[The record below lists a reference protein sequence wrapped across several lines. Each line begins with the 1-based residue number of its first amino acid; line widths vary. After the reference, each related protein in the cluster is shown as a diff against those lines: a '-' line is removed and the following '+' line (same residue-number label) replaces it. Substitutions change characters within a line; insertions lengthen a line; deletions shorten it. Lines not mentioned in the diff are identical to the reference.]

1 MIGSIL
7 EGKMKIGLKSVGV
20 MSLMGV
26 AAYAGPITTV
36 PWDGH
41 PGAVSFTFDDC
52 EISQLNNL
60 GDYFEQNQD
69 IKVTFFLTG
78 GMNAGNQSKYFPMVE
93 KGHEIGNHSK
103 THADLTNTNNLKGE
117 VTDYKHDLEQRSG
130 AEVISFATPYC
141 YYNDAV
147 EAEIAKEHIV
157 NRNCQGATKYKWD
170 EEPIWERI
178 SSDCYQGN
186 TQQSKGNMSEA
197 KQKNAWTVQLNHG
210 VTGGGGYSIS
220 KNDMISIMDEAK
232 AQGLWRAP
240 MGRVAAYYRAHF
252 VIDKATSTDID
263 GGFKVTWKSPHSA
276 MPKSVPLRVK
286 IEGAEGKTVKQKGK
300 EVKAEDDGSFVIEFM
315 DLELEVVGAAAA
327 PESSSSEAPASSS
340 DTPTS
345 SSAVASSDGK
355 APASSSEK
363 APTSSSA
370 EVTSSADAPASSA
383 DAIAQNIHW
392 ASQTPTTFTVFSA
405 TGVLVKTFVAIPQ
418 SAEDSFKALQIPHG
432 TYYIKDLK
440 SNYIKKVVK

>member
-1 MIGSIL
+1 
-7 EGKMKIGLKSVGV
+7 MKLVFRSVAV
-20 MSLMGV
+20 MSLMGI

-60 GDYFEQNQD
+60 GEYFDKNDD

-220 KNDMISIMDEAK
+220 KDDMISIMDEAK

-327 PESSSSEAPASSS
+327 PESSSAEAPASSS
-340 DTPTS
+340 DTPASSGDAPTS
-345 SSAVASSDGK
+345 SSAVASSDAK
-355 APASSSEK
+355 PA
-363 APTSSSA
+363 
-370 EVTSSADAPASSA
+370 SSADAPASSSAEAASSA
-383 DAIAQNIHW
+383 DATSSAAAIAQHLQW
-392 ASQTPTTFTVFSA
+392 ASQVPTTFAVFSA

-418 SAEDSFKALQIPHG
+418 SAEDSFKALQVPHG
-432 TYYIKDLK
+432 TYYLKDLK
-440 SNYIKKVVK
+440 SSYIKKVVK

>member
-1 MIGSIL
+1 
-7 EGKMKIGLKSVGV
+7 MKIISVAV

-36 PWDGH
+36 PWNGH

-60 GDYFEQNQD
+60 GDYFEKNQD

-78 GMNAGNQSKYFPMVE
+78 GMNAGNQSKYFPMAA

-103 THADLTNTNNLKGE
+103 SHSDLTANGANLKAE
-117 VTDYKHDLEQRSG
+117 ITEYKHTLESKG
-130 AEVISFATPYC
+130 DFEVVSFATPYC

-157 NRNCQGATKYKWD
+157 NRNCQGATKYKWN
-170 EEPIWERI
+170 EEPVWERI

-210 VTGGGGYSIS
+210 VDGAGFGYGITPS
-220 KNDMISIMDEAK
+220 DMISIMDEAK
-232 AQGLWRAP
+232 KQELWRAP

-252 VIDKATSTDID
+252 VIDKATATDID

-286 IEGAEGKTVKQKGK
+286 IEGADGKTVKQKGK
-300 EVKAEDDGSFVIEFM
+300 EIKAEDDGSFVIEFM
-315 DLELEVVGAAAA
+315 DLELEVVGAAPA
-327 PESSSSEAPASSS
+327 SSSSEAPASSS
-340 DTPTS
+340 AEAPTS
-345 SSAVASSDGK
+345 SA
-355 APASSSEK
+355 EK
-363 APTSSSA
+363 APTSS
-370 EVTSSADAPASSA
+370 ADAPTSSTT
-383 DAIAQNIHW
+383 AIAQNFQW
-392 ASQTPTTFTVFSA
+392 ASQEPTTFAVFSA
-405 TGVLVKTFVAIPQ
+405 TGVLVKSFEATLQ
-418 SAEDSFKALQIPHG
+418 SAEGSFKALQLPHG
-432 TYYIKDLK
+432 TYYLKDLR
-440 SNYIKKVVK
+440 SSYIKKVAK

>member
-1 MIGSIL
+1 
-7 EGKMKIGLKSVGV
+7 MKIGLKSVGV

-26 AAYAGPITTV
+26 VAYAGPITTV

-60 GDYFEQNQD
+60 GEYFDKNDD

-252 VIDKATSTDID
+252 VIDKAASTDID

-327 PESSSSEAPASSS
+327 ASSSSEAPASSS
-340 DTPTS
+340 EAQSS
-345 SSAVASSDGK
+345 SSAVASSDAK
-355 APASSSEK
+355 PASSSDAPASSSAE
-363 APTSSSA
+363 ATSSSA
-370 EVTSSADAPASSA
+370 GPTSSP
-383 DAIAQNIHW
+383 DAIAQNVEW
-392 ASQTPTTFTVFSA
+392 ASHVPTTFAVFSA
-405 TGVLVKTFVAIPQ
+405 TGVLVKSFVAAPQ
-418 SAEDSFKALQIPHG
+418 SAESALKALQVPHG
-432 TYYIKDLK
+432 TYYLKDLK

>member
-1 MIGSIL
+1 
-7 EGKMKIGLKSVGV
+7 MKNGFKSVAV
-20 MSLMGV
+20 MSLMGSV
-26 AAYAGPITTV
+26 AYAGPITTV

-60 GDYFEQNQD
+60 GEYFDKNDD

-78 GMNAGNQSKYFPMVE
+78 GMNAGNQPKYFPMVA

-327 PESSSSEAPASSS
+327 PESSSSAEAPTSSSEAPASSS
-340 DTPTS
+340 V
-345 SSAVASSDGK
+345 VASSDGK
-355 APASSSEK
+355 TPASSSEGT
-363 APTSSSA
+363 PTSSST
-370 EVTSSADAPASSA
+370 EVTSSAGPTSSA
-383 DAIAQNIHW
+383 DAIAQNVQW
-392 ASQTPTTFTVFSA
+392 SSNTPTTFAAFSA

-418 SAEDSFKALQIPHG
+418 SAEDSFKALQVPHG
-432 TYYIKDLK
+432 TYYLKDLK

>member
-1 MIGSIL
+1 
-7 EGKMKIGLKSVGV
+7 MKAVFYPVVI
-20 MSLMGV
+20 MSLMGA

-41 PGAVSFTFDDC
+41 PGAVSFTFDDS

-60 GDYFEQNQD
+60 GDYFEKNQD
-69 IKVTFFLTG
+69 IKVTFFMTG
-78 GMNAGNQSKYFPMVE
+78 GMNAGNQSKYFPMAE

-103 THADLTNTNNLKGE
+103 THADLTNSNNLKGE
-117 VTDYKHDLEQRSG
+117 ITDYKYDLEQRSG
-130 AEVISFATPYC
+130 AEVVAFATPYC

-147 EAEIAKEHIV
+147 EAEIAKAHIV

-210 VTGGGGYSIS
+210 VDGAGFGYGITPS
-220 KNDMISIMDEAK
+220 DMISIMDEAK

-252 VIDKATSTDID
+252 VIDKASATDIE

-286 IEGAEGKTVKQKGK
+286 IEGAAGKTVKQKGK
-300 EVKAEDDGSFVIEFM
+300 EVKAEEDGSYVIEFM
-315 DLELEVVGAAAA
+315 DLELEVVGAAPASCSSEVA
-327 PESSSSEAPASSS
+327 PESSSEVAPASSS
-340 DTPTS
+340 VEEP
-345 SSAVASSDGK
+345 
-355 APASSSEK
+355 PASS
-363 APTSSSA
+363 T
-370 EVTSSADAPASSA
+370 T
-383 DAIAQNIHW
+383 AIAQEFQW
-392 ASQTPTTFTVFSA
+392 ASNAPTTFAVFSA
-405 TGVLVKTFVAIPQ
+405 TGVLVKSFQATAQ
-418 SAEDSFKALQIPHG
+418 SAEASFKALQVPHG
-432 TYYIKDLK
+432 TYYLKDLK
-440 SNYIKKVVK
+440 SSYIKKVVK

>member
-1 MIGSIL
+1 
-7 EGKMKIGLKSVGV
+7 MKIGFKSVAV
-20 MSLMGV
+20 MSLMGSV
-26 AAYAGPITTV
+26 AYAGPITTV

-60 GDYFEQNQD
+60 GEYFDKNDD

-78 GMNAGNQSKYFPMVE
+78 GMNAGNQPKYFPMVA

-103 THADLTNTNNLKGE
+103 THSDLTAAGANLKSE
-117 VTDYKHDLEQRSG
+117 ITDYKHTLEANG
-130 AEVISFATPYC
+130 DFDVVAFATPYC

-252 VIDKATSTDID
+252 VIDKATSTEID
-263 GGFKVTWKSPHSA
+263 GGFKVTWTSPHPA
-276 MPKSVPLRVK
+276 MPRSVPLRVK
-286 IEGAEGKTVKQKGK
+286 IEGADGKTVKQKGK
-300 EVKAEDDGSFVIEFM
+300 EIKAEDDGSFVIEFM
-315 DLELEVVGAAAA
+315 DLELEVVGGTAA
-327 PESSSSEAPASSS
+327 PESSSSAEAPTSSSEAPASSS
-340 DTPTS
+340 EAPTS

-355 APASSSEK
+355 APESSSEK
-363 APTSSSA
+363 APASSSA
-370 EVTSSADAPASSA
+370 EVTSSADAPTSSA
-383 DAIAQNIHW
+383 DAIAQNVQW
-392 ASQTPTTFTVFSA
+392 SSNTPTTFAVFSA

-418 SAEDSFKALQIPHG
+418 SAEDSFKALQVPHG
-432 TYYIKDLK
+432 TYYLKDLK

>member
-1 MIGSIL
+1 M
-7 EGKMKIGLKSVGV
+7 KSVLKPAV
-20 MSLMGV
+20 ALSLMG
-26 AAYAGPITTV
+26 ALAYAAPITTV

-41 PGAVSFTFDDC
+41 PGAVSFTFDDS

-60 GDYFEQNQD
+60 GEYFEKNQD
-69 IKVTFFLTG
+69 IKVTFFMTG
-78 GMNAGNQSKYFPMVE
+78 GMNAGNQSKYFPMAA

-103 THADLTNTNNLKGE
+103 SHSDLTGNGVNLKSE
-117 VTDYKHDLEQRSG
+117 ITDYKYTLESKG
-130 AEVISFATPYC
+130 DFEVVSFATPYC

-147 EAEIAKEHIV
+147 EAEIAKAHIV

-210 VTGGGGYSIS
+210 VDGAGFGYGIQPS
-220 KNDMISIMDEAK
+220 DMISIMDEAK

-252 VIDKATSTDID
+252 VIDKAASTEID
-263 GGFKVTWKSPHSA
+263 GGFKVTWTSPHPA

-300 EVKAEDDGSFVIEFM
+300 EIQAESDGSYVIEFM
-315 DLELEVVGAAAA
+315 DLELEVIGAVV
-327 PESSSSEAPASSS
+327 PESSSSEEVVSSSSVEEASSS
-340 DTPTS
+340 STT
-345 SSAVASSDGK
+345 
-355 APASSSEK
+355 
-363 APTSSSA
+363 
-370 EVTSSADAPASSA
+370 
-383 DAIAQNIHW
+383 AIAKDLQLAN
-392 ASQTPTTFTVFSA
+392 QEPTTFAVFSA
-405 TGVLVKTFVAIPQ
+405 TGVMVKTFVAAPQ
-418 SAEDSFKALQIPHG
+418 SVEGSFRALQVPHG
-432 TYYIKDLK
+432 TYYLKDLK
-440 SNYIKKVVK
+440 SSYIKKVVK

>member
-1 MIGSIL
+1 
-7 EGKMKIGLKSVGV
+7 MKAVFKSVAF
-20 MSLMGV
+20 MSMMGAV
-26 AAYAGPITTV
+26 AYAAPITTV

-41 PGAVSFTFDDC
+41 PGAVSFTFDDS

-60 GDYFEQNQD
+60 GEYFEKNQD
-69 IKVTFFLTG
+69 IKVTFFMTG
-78 GMNAGNQSKYFPMVE
+78 GMNAGNQSKYFPMAA

-103 THADLTNTNNLKGE
+103 SHSDLTGNGVNLKSE
-117 VTDYKHDLEQRSG
+117 ITDYKYTLESKG
-130 AEVISFATPYC
+130 DFEVVSFATPYC

-147 EAEIAKEHIV
+147 EAEIAKAHIV

-170 EEPIWERI
+170 EEPVWERI

-210 VTGGGGYSIS
+210 VDGAGFGYGITPS
-220 KNDMISIMDEAK
+220 DLISIMDEAK

-286 IEGAEGKTVKQKGK
+286 IEGADGKTVKQKGK
-300 EVKAEDDGSFVIEFM
+300 EIQAESDGSFVIEFM
-315 DLELEVVGAAAA
+315 DLELEVVGAA

-340 DTPTS
+340 
-345 SSAVASSDGK
+345 
-355 APASSSEK
+355 SE
-363 APTSSSA
+363 APTSS
-370 EVTSSADAPASSA
+370 TT
-383 DAIAQNIHW
+383 AIAQNFKW
-392 ASQTPTTFTVFSA
+392 TSQEPTTFAVFSA
-405 TGVLVKTFVAIPQ
+405 TGVFVKSFVATSQ
-418 SAEDSFKALQIPHG
+418 SAVGSFKALQIPHG
-432 TYYIKDLK
+432 TYYLKDLK
-440 SNYIKKVVK
+440 SSYIKKVVK

>member
-60 GDYFEQNQD
+60 GEYFDKNDD

-252 VIDKATSTDID
+252 VIDKATSTDIE
-263 GGFKVTWKSPHSA
+263 GGFKVTWTSPHSA

-300 EVKAEDDGSFVIEFM
+300 EVKAEDDGSYVIEFM

-327 PESSSSEAPASSS
+327 PESSSAEAPASSS
-340 DTPTS
+340 DSLTS
-345 SSAVASSDGK
+345 SSEVASSDGK
-355 APASSSEK
+355 TPASSSEK

-370 EVTSSADAPASSA
+370 EVTSSAETPASSA
-383 DAIAQNIHW
+383 DAIAQNVQW
-392 ASQTPTTFTVFSA
+392 VSNVPTTFAVFSA
-405 TGVLVKTFVAIPQ
+405 TGVLVKSFVANPQ
-418 SAEDSFKALQIPHG
+418 SAVDSFKALQIPHG
-432 TYYIKDLK
+432 TYYLKDLK
-440 SNYIKKVVK
+440 SNYIKKVVR

>member
-1 MIGSIL
+1 
-7 EGKMKIGLKSVGV
+7 
-20 MSLMGV
+20 MGV

-60 GDYFEQNQD
+60 GEYFDKNDD

-220 KNDMISIMDEAK
+220 KDDMISIMDEAK

-300 EVKAEDDGSFVIEFM
+300 EIQAEEDGSYVIEFM
-315 DLELEVVGAAAA
+315 DLELEVVGAA
-327 PESSSSEAPASSS
+327 PESSSSVEPPSSS
-340 DTPTS
+340 SSEDLPTS
-345 SSAVASSDGK
+345 SAEED
-355 APASSSEK
+355 PSSS
-363 APTSSSA
+363 TT
-370 EVTSSADAPASSA
+370 VIT
-383 DAIAQNIHW
+383 QNLEF
-392 ASQTPTTFTVFSA
+392 ASQEPTTFAVFSA
-405 TGVLVKTFVAIPQ
+405 TGALVKSFTASSQ
-418 SAEDSFKALQIPHG
+418 SAESSFKALHIPHG
-432 TYYIKDLK
+432 TYYLKDLK
-440 SNYIKKVVK
+440 SSYIKKIVK

>member
-1 MIGSIL
+1 
-7 EGKMKIGLKSVGV
+7 MKIGLKSVGV

>member
-1 MIGSIL
+1 
-7 EGKMKIGLKSVGV
+7 MKVLSAAVLS
-20 MSLMGV
+20 MMG
-26 AAYAGPITTV
+26 AMAYAGPITTV
-36 PWDGH
+36 PWNGH

-60 GDYFEQNQD
+60 GDYFEKNQD

-103 THADLTNTNNLKGE
+103 THSDLTNSNNLKGE
-117 VTDYKHDLEQRSG
+117 ITDYKYDLEQRSG
-130 AEVISFATPYC
+130 AEVVAFATPYC

-147 EAEIAKEHIV
+147 EAEIAKAHIV

-210 VTGGGGYSIS
+210 VDGAGFGYGITPS
-220 KNDMISIMDEAK
+220 DMISIMDEAK

-252 VIDKATSTDID
+252 VIDKAKATDIE

-300 EVKAEDDGSFVIEFM
+300 EVKAEDDGSYVIEFM
-315 DLELEVVGAAAA
+315 DLELEVVGAAQA
-327 PESSSSEAPASSS
+327 PESSSSEVAPE
-340 DTPTS
+340 
-345 SSAVASSDGK
+345 
-355 APASSSEK
+355 SSSEI
-363 APTSSSA
+363 APESSSA
-370 EVTSSADAPASSA
+370 EEPPTSST
-383 DAIAQNIHW
+383 DAIAQDLQW
-392 ASQTPTTFTVFSA
+392 VSQGPTTFAVFSA
-405 TGVLVKTFVAIPQ
+405 TGAMVKTFTATAQ
-418 SAEDSFKALQIPHG
+418 SAEGAFKAMQIPHG
-432 TYYIKDLK
+432 TYYLKDLK
-440 SNYIKKVVK
+440 SSYVKKVVK

>member
-1 MIGSIL
+1 
-7 EGKMKIGLKSVGV
+7 MKIGLKSVGV

-327 PESSSSEAPASSS
+327 PESSSADAPASSS

-405 TGVLVKTFVAIPQ
+405 TGVLVKSFVAAPQ

>member
-1 MIGSIL
+1 
-7 EGKMKIGLKSVGV
+7 MKAVLKPVV
-20 MSLMGV
+20 FMSLLGAV
-26 AAYAGPITTV
+26 AYAGPITTV
-36 PWDGH
+36 PWNGY

-60 GDYFEQNQD
+60 GEYFEKNED

-78 GMNAGNQSKYFPMVE
+78 GMNAGNQPKYFPMVA

-103 THADLTNTNNLKGE
+103 THSDLTAAGANLKSE
-117 VTDYKHDLEQRSG
+117 ITDYKHTLESNG
-130 AEVISFATPYC
+130 DFDVVAFATPYC

-210 VTGGGGYSIS
+210 VDGAGFGYGIQPS
-220 KNDMISIMDEAK
+220 DMISIMDEAK

-252 VIDKATSTDID
+252 VIDKATATSID
-263 GGFKVTWKSPHSA
+263 GGFKVTWTSPHPA
-276 MPKSVPLRVK
+276 MPRSVPLRVK

-300 EVKAEDDGSFVIEFM
+300 EIQAESDGSYVIEFM
-315 DLELEVVGAAAA
+315 DLELEVVGAAT
-327 PESSSSEAPASSS
+327 ESSSSE
-340 DTPTS
+340 
-345 SSAVASSDGK
+345 
-355 APASSSEK
+355 
-363 APTSSSA
+363 
-370 EVTSSADAPASSA
+370 EVTSSSSEDASSSSTT
-383 DAIAQNIHW
+383 AIAQNPQW
-392 ASQTPTTFTVFSA
+392 ASQEPTTFAVFSA
-405 TGVLVKTFVAIPQ
+405 TGVLVKSFVTAPQ
-418 SAEDSFKALQIPHG
+418 SAEASFRALQIPHG
-432 TYYIKDLK
+432 TYYLKDLK
-440 SNYIKKVVK
+440 SSNIKKVAK

>member
-1 MIGSIL
+1 MNGSIL
-7 EGKMKIGLKSVGV
+7 EGKMKIGFKSVGV

-60 GDYFEQNQD
+60 GEYFDKNDD

-252 VIDKATSTDID
+252 VIDKATSTDIE
-263 GGFKVTWKSPHSA
+263 GGFKVTWTSPHSA

-286 IEGAEGKTVKQKGK
+286 IEGAEGKTVKQKGR
-300 EVKAEDDGSFVIEFM
+300 EVKAEDDGSYVIEFM

-327 PESSSSEAPASSS
+327 PESSSAEAPASSS
-340 DTPTS
+340 DSPTS
-345 SSAVASSDGK
+345 SSEVASSDGK
-355 APASSSEK
+355 TPASSSEK

-370 EVTSSADAPASSA
+370 EVTSSAEAPTSST
-383 DAIAQNIHW
+383 DAIAQNVQW
-392 ASQTPTTFTVFSA
+392 SSNVPTTFAVFSA
-405 TGVLVKTFVAIPQ
+405 TGVLVKSFVANPQ
-418 SAEDSFKALQIPHG
+418 SAVDSFKALQIPHG
-432 TYYIKDLK
+432 TYYLKDLK
-440 SNYIKKVVK
+440 SNYIKKVVR

>member
-1 MIGSIL
+1 
-7 EGKMKIGLKSVGV
+7 MKAVFKSVAF
-20 MSLMGV
+20 MSMMG
-26 AAYAGPITTV
+26 AMAYAGPITTV

-60 GDYFEQNQD
+60 GEYFEKNQD

-78 GMNAGNQSKYFPMVE
+78 GMNAGNQSKYFPMAE

-103 THADLTNTNNLKGE
+103 THADLTNSNNLKGE
-117 VTDYKHDLEQRSG
+117 ITDYKYDLEQRSG
-130 AEVISFATPYC
+130 AEVVAFATPYC

-147 EAEIAKEHIV
+147 EAEIAKAHIV

-170 EEPIWERI
+170 EEPVWERI

-210 VTGGGGYSIS
+210 VDGAGFGYGITPS
-220 KNDMISIMDEAK
+220 DMISIMDEAK

-252 VIDKATSTDID
+252 VIDKATSTNID
-263 GGFKVTWKSPHSA
+263 GGFKVTWTSPHPA

-286 IEGAEGKTVKQKGK
+286 IEGADGKTVKQKGK
-300 EVKAEDDGSFVIEFM
+300 EIQAESDGSYVIEFM
-315 DLELEVVGAAAA
+315 DLELEVVGAI
-327 PESSSSEAPASSS
+327 PESSSSEEVLS
-340 DTPTS
+340 
-345 SSAVASSDGK
+345 
-355 APASSSEK
+355 SSSEE
-363 APTSSSA
+363 APLSST
-370 EVTSSADAPASSA
+370 E
-383 DAIAQNIHW
+383 AIAQNFQW
-392 ASQTPTTFTVFSA
+392 ASQEPANFAVFSA
-405 TGVLVKTFVAIPQ
+405 TGVMVKTFMATPQ
-418 SAEDSFKALQIPHG
+418 SAEETFRALQVPHG
-432 TYYIKDLK
+432 TYYLKDLK
-440 SNYIKKVVK
+440 SNYIKKVVR

>member
-1 MIGSIL
+1 
-7 EGKMKIGLKSVGV
+7 MKAVFKPVIA
-20 MSLMGV
+20 MSLMGAV
-26 AAYAGPITTV
+26 AYAAPITTV

-60 GDYFEQNQD
+60 GEYFEKNQD

-78 GMNAGNQSKYFPMVE
+78 GMNAGNQPKYFPMVA

-103 THADLTNTNNLKGE
+103 THSDLTANGANLKSE
-117 VTDYKHDLEQRSG
+117 ITDYKHTLESNG
-130 AEVISFATPYC
+130 DFDVVAFATPYC

-157 NRNCQGATKYKWD
+157 NRNCQGAIKYKWD

-178 SSDCYQGN
+178 SSDCYQGD

-210 VTGGGGYSIS
+210 VDGRGFGYGIEPS
-220 KNDMISIMDEAK
+220 DMISIMDEAK

-252 VIDKATSTDID
+252 VIDKATSTNID
-263 GGFKVTWKSPHSA
+263 GGFKVTWTSPHPA
-276 MPKSVPLRVK
+276 MPRSVPLRVK

-300 EVKAEDDGSFVIEFM
+300 EIQAESDGSYVIEFM
-315 DLELEVVGAAAA
+315 DLELEVVGAAE
-327 PESSSSEAPASSS
+327 PESSSSEEVLSSS
-340 DTPTS
+340 SEETPTS
-345 SSAVASSDGK
+345 SS
-355 APASSSEK
+355 
-363 APTSSSA
+363 
-370 EVTSSADAPASSA
+370 EVTSSSSTT
-383 DAIAQNIHW
+383 AIAQNFQW
-392 ASQTPTTFTVFSA
+392 ASQEPTTFAVFSA
-405 TGVLVKTFVAIPQ
+405 TGALVKSFMATPQ
-418 SAEDSFKALQIPHG
+418 SAEGSFKALQIPHG
-432 TYYIKDLK
+432 TYYLKDLK
-440 SNYIKKVVK
+440 SSNIKKVAK

>member
-1 MIGSIL
+1 
-7 EGKMKIGLKSVGV
+7 MKAVFKPVV
-20 MSLMGV
+20 FMSLVGA

-36 PWDGH
+36 PWNGH
-41 PGAVSFTFDDC
+41 PGAVSFTFDDS

-60 GDYFEQNQD
+60 GDYFEKNQD
-69 IKVTFFLTG
+69 IKVTFFMTG
-78 GMNAGNQSKYFPMVE
+78 GMNAGNQSKYFPMAE

-103 THADLTNTNNLKGE
+103 THADLTNSNNLKGE
-117 VTDYKHDLEQRSG
+117 ITDYKYDLEQRSG
-130 AEVISFATPYC
+130 AEVVAFATPYC

-147 EAEIAKEHIV
+147 EAEIAKAHIV

-220 KNDMISIMDEAK
+220 KDDMISIMDEAK

-300 EVKAEDDGSFVIEFM
+300 EVKAEDDGSFVIDFM
-315 DLELEVVGAAAA
+315 DLELEVVGAAAT
-327 PESSSSEAPASSS
+327 PESSSAEAPASSSEAPASSS
-340 DTPTS
+340 AVASSDAKPASSAEEAPKSSSSAEATSSADTPTS
-345 SSAVASSDGK
+345 S
-355 APASSSEK
+355 
-363 APTSSSA
+363 T
-370 EVTSSADAPASSA
+370 
-383 DAIAQNIHW
+383 DAIAQNVEW
-392 ASQTPTTFTVFSA
+392 TSQEPTTFAVFSA
-405 TGVLVKTFVAIPQ
+405 TGVLVKSFVAAPQ
-418 SAEDSFKALQIPHG
+418 SANDSFKALQIPHG
-432 TYYIKDLK
+432 TYYLKDMK
-440 SNYIKKVVK
+440 SSYIKKVVK

>member
-1 MIGSIL
+1 
-7 EGKMKIGLKSVGV
+7 MKAVFKPVV
-20 MSLMGV
+20 FMSLVGA

-60 GDYFEQNQD
+60 GDYFEKNQD

-252 VIDKATSTDID
+252 VIDKATSTDIE
-263 GGFKVTWKSPHSA
+263 GGFKVTWTSPHSA

-300 EVKAEDDGSFVIEFM
+300 EVKAEDDGSYVIEFM

-327 PESSSSEAPASSS
+327 PESSSAEAPASSS
-340 DTPTS
+340 DSLTS
-345 SSAVASSDGK
+345 SSEVASSDGK
-355 APASSSEK
+355 TPASSSEK

-370 EVTSSADAPASSA
+370 EVTSSAETPASSA
-383 DAIAQNIHW
+383 DAIAQNVQW
-392 ASQTPTTFTVFSA
+392 VSNVPTTFAVFSA
-405 TGVLVKTFVAIPQ
+405 TGVLVKSFVANPQ
-418 SAEDSFKALQIPHG
+418 SAVDSFKALQIPHG
-432 TYYIKDLK
+432 TYYLKDLK
-440 SNYIKKVVK
+440 SNYIKKVVR

>member
-1 MIGSIL
+1 
-7 EGKMKIGLKSVGV
+7 MKAVLKPVV
-20 MSLMGV
+20 FMSLLGAV
-26 AAYAGPITTV
+26 AYAGPITTV
-36 PWDGH
+36 PWNGH

-60 GDYFEQNQD
+60 GEYFEKNDD

-78 GMNAGNQSKYFPMVE
+78 GMNAGNQPKYFPMVA

-103 THADLTNTNNLKGE
+103 THSDLTAAGANLKSE
-117 VTDYKHDLEQRSG
+117 ITDYKHTLESNG
-130 AEVISFATPYC
+130 DFDVVAFATPYC

-210 VTGGGGYSIS
+210 VDGRGFGYGIEPS
-220 KNDMISIMDEAK
+220 DMISIMDEAK
-232 AQGLWRAP
+232 TQGLWRAP

-252 VIDKATSTDID
+252 VIDKATATSIE
-263 GGFKVTWKSPHSA
+263 GGFKVSWTSPHPA
-276 MPKSVPLRVK
+276 MPRSVPLRVN

-300 EVKAEDDGSFVIEFM
+300 EVAAETDGSFVIEFM
-315 DLELEVVGAAAA
+315 DLELEVVGAA
-327 PESSSSEAPASSS
+327 PESSSSEEVKSSSSEEASSS
-340 DTPTS
+340 STT
-345 SSAVASSDGK
+345 
-355 APASSSEK
+355 
-363 APTSSSA
+363 
-370 EVTSSADAPASSA
+370 
-383 DAIAQNIHW
+383 AIAQNLQW
-392 ASQTPTTFTVFSA
+392 TSQEPTTFAVFSA
-405 TGVLVKTFVAIPQ
+405 TGVLVKTFMAAPQ
-418 SAEDSFKALQIPHG
+418 SAEASFRALQIPHG
-432 TYYIKDLK
+432 TYYLKDLK
-440 SNYIKKVVK
+440 SSNIKKVVK

>member
-1 MIGSIL
+1 
-7 EGKMKIGLKSVGV
+7 MKAVFKPVVAL
-20 MSLMGV
+20 SLMGAV
-26 AAYAGPITTV
+26 AYAAPITTV

-60 GDYFEQNQD
+60 GDYFEKNQD

-78 GMNAGNQSKYFPMVE
+78 GMNAGNQPKYFPMVA

-103 THADLTNTNNLKGE
+103 THSDLTAAGANLKSE
-117 VTDYKHDLEQRSG
+117 ITEYKHTLESNG
-130 AEVISFATPYC
+130 DFDVVAFATPYC

-197 KQKNAWTVQLNHG
+197 KQKNAWTVQLNHNVDG
-210 VTGGGGYSIS
+210 RGFGYGIEPS
-220 KNDMISIMDEAK
+220 DMISIMDEAK

-252 VIDKATSTDID
+252 VIDKATSTEVD
-263 GGFKVTWKSPHSA
+263 GGFKVTWTSPHPA
-276 MPKSVPLRVK
+276 MPRSVPLRVK

-300 EVKAEDDGSFVIEFM
+300 EIQAESDGSYVIEFM
-315 DLELEVVGAAAA
+315 DLELEVVGAI
-327 PESSSSEAPASSS
+327 PKSSSSEEVLSSS
-340 DTPTS
+340 SEEPPTS
-345 SSAVASSDGK
+345 STTVISQDFLW
-355 APASSSEK
+355 
-363 APTSSSA
+363 TSQ
-370 EVTSSADAPASSA
+370 E
-383 DAIAQNIHW
+383 
-392 ASQTPTTFTVFSA
+392 PTTFAVFSA
-405 TGVLVKTFVAIPQ
+405 TGVLVKSFVTAPQ
-418 SAEDSFKALQIPHG
+418 SAEASFRALQIPHG
-432 TYYIKDLK
+432 TYYLKDLK
-440 SNYIKKVVK
+440 SSLIKKVAK

>member
-1 MIGSIL
+1 
-7 EGKMKIGLKSVGV
+7 MKIGFKSVGV

-300 EVKAEDDGSFVIEFM
+300 EVKAEDDGSYVIEFM

-327 PESSSSEAPASSS
+327 PESSSAEAPASSS
-340 DTPTS
+340 DSPTS
-345 SSAVASSDGK
+345 SSEVASSDGK
-355 APASSSEK
+355 TPASSSEK

-370 EVTSSADAPASSA
+370 EVTSSAETPASSA
-383 DAIAQNIHW
+383 DAIAQNVQW
-392 ASQTPTTFTVFSA
+392 SSNVPTTFAVFSA
-405 TGVLVKTFVAIPQ
+405 TGVLVKSFVANPQ
-418 SAEDSFKALQIPHG
+418 SAVDSFKALQIPHG
-432 TYYIKDLK
+432 TYYLKDLK
-440 SNYIKKVVK
+440 SNYIKKVVR

>member
-1 MIGSIL
+1 
-7 EGKMKIGLKSVGV
+7 MKAVFKTVAV
-20 MSLMGV
+20 MSLMGA
-26 AAYAGPITTV
+26 AAYAAPITTV
-36 PWDGH
+36 PWNGH

-60 GDYFEQNQD
+60 GDYFEKNQD

-103 THADLTNTNNLKGE
+103 THSDLTNSNNLKGE
-117 VTDYKHDLEQRSG
+117 ITDYKYDLEQRSK
-130 AEVISFATPYC
+130 AEVVAFATPYC

-147 EAEIAKEHIV
+147 EAEIAKAHIV
-157 NRNCQGATKYKWD
+157 NRNCQGATKYKWN

-210 VTGGGGYSIS
+210 VDGAGFGYGITPS
-220 KNDMISIMDEAK
+220 DMISIMDEAK

-252 VIDKATSTDID
+252 VIDKAAATDIE

-276 MPKSVPLRVK
+276 MPKSVPLRVN

-300 EVKAEDDGSFVIEFM
+300 EIQAEEDGSYVIEFM
-315 DLELEVVGAAAA
+315 DLELEVVGAAPASSSSEVA
-327 PESSSSEAPASSS
+327 PESSSEVAPASSS
-340 DTPTS
+340 VDVPTS
-345 SSAVASSDGK
+345 S
-355 APASSSEK
+355 
-363 APTSSSA
+363 T
-370 EVTSSADAPASSA
+370 
-383 DAIAQNIHW
+383 DAIAQDFRW
-392 ASQTPTTFTVFSA
+392 VSQEPTTFAVFSA
-405 TGVLVKTFVAIPQ
+405 TGAMVKTFTATAQ
-418 SAEDSFKALQIPHG
+418 SAEGSFKALQIPHG
-432 TYYIKDLK
+432 TYYLKDLK
-440 SNYIKKVVK
+440 SSYIKKVMK